1 MQNVGVAAQRITTI
15 KNDITLLNQWR
26 DFVSNGKEKL
36 LKAPNGQK
44 WIVAIS
50 DANTLDVAWHSSQ
63 HISTIGFNW
72 QEIANINDVSIMRW

>member
-1 MQNVGVAAQRITTI
+1 MQNIGIPVQRIHTI
-15 KNDITLLNQWR
+15 KNDITLLKKWR
-26 DFVSNGKEKL
+26 DFVSNGNSKL

-63 HISTIGFNW
+63 YISTIGFNW
-72 QEIANINDVSIMRW
+72 QEITDVDNVSIIRW